1 MELLEKV
8 ALVTGTRRIGRVV
21 ALTLADAGACLV
33 LTYHRSK
40 EVAEQTV
47 QDVKGKGRKAMAIQA
62 DVSRA
67 DQVKAMVD
75 HALAAFGRID
85 VLIHMAAL
93 YQEKALAT
101 LTEEDW
107 DQNLD
112 VNLKSAFLCAQAV
125 VPVMR
130 RQGGGRIITFAD
142 WLARSGRP
150 RYKGFVPYYVSKYGV
165 IGFTEAL
172 ALELAEDNILVNC
185 IAPGPILKPPDLSEE
200 ENREVLA
207 ATPLKRWG
215 GEEEI
220 AKAVLALITSE
231 FITGECIRVDG
242 GRHVL

>member
-1 MELLEKV
+1 MELIEKV
-8 ALVTGTRRIGRVV
+8 ALVTGTRRIGQVV
-21 ALTLADAGACLV
+21 ARTLADAGANLV

-47 QDVKGKGRKAMAIQA
+47 QDIKGKGRKAIAIQA

-75 HALAAFGRID
+75 QALAAFGRVD
-85 VLIHMAAL
+85 VLIHMAAI
-93 YQEKALAT
+93 YQEKAFAT

-107 DQNLD
+107 DQHLD
-112 VNLKSAFLCAQAV
+112 INLKSAFLCSQAV

-130 RQGGGRIITFAD
+130 QQGGGHIINFAD
-142 WLARSGRP
+142 WLAKSGRP

-165 IGFTEAL
+165 IGLTEAL

-185 IAPGPILKPPDLSEE
+185 IAPGPILKPPDLREE

-215 GEEEI
+215 GETEI
-220 AKAVLALITSE
+220 AKVVLALIASE